1 MAKRVDPDA
10 IATVLRLLVDYYESG
25 KRIHTFDS
33 IAKRAR
39 VSRST
44 VARLARQVRKVLPTV
59 SDLLKRIEALEQRV
73 AALETTDVTDIVEKR
88 RTKWAS

>member
-10 IATVLRLLVDYYESG
+10 MATVHRLLVDYYESG

-59 SDLLKRIEALEQRV
+59 SDLLKRIETLELRV
-73 AALETTDVTDIVEKR
+73 AALETTHVTEGLEKR
-88 RTKWAS
+88 RAKWAS